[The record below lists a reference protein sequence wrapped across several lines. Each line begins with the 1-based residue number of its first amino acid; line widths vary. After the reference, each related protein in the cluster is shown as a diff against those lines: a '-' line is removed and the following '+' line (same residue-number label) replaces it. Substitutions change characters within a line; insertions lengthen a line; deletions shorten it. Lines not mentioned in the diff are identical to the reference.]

1 MPVRDKGDAAV
12 MGAYDPKEIASRIQ
26 KLIESEDNG
35 DLAAASRRLGLSREL
50 LAELVECAPCDR
62 YLGEIAAVIRGYEV
76 DAIWLLTGGD
86 GVTTSRLA
94 PELRLQCA
102 ELLSQIGREIIIR
115 RRRNTDSGEG
125 RAIA

>member
-1 MPVRDKGDAAV
+1 MR
-12 MGAYDPKEIASRIQ
+12 AYDPKEIAARIQ
-26 KLIESEDNG
+26 KLVEREDDG
-35 DLAAASRRLGLSREL
+35 DIDAAARRLGLSRQV
-50 LAELVECAPCDR
+50 LAELVESAPCDR
-62 YLGEIAAVIRGYEV
+62 NLGAIAAVVRGYEV

-86 GVTTSRLA
+86 GVTTSSLP

-115 RRRNTDSGEG
+115 RRLNTDSGEG